1 MNKAYTIHTTPDG
14 TRYKSVVPEYN
25 ITAYGPTPDEAA
37 ENAYKAVIAARI
49 QALEAA
55 EARRAERHQ
64 VA

>member
-1 MNKAYTIHTTPDG
+1 MSKKYTAIIQPDG
-14 TRYKSVVPEYN
+14 TRYKAIISDLN
-25 ITAYGPTPDEAA
+25 ITVYGDTYEEAMNKIEEA
-37 ENAYKAVIAARI
+37 IVAARI